1 MFAAL
6 GAFAARR
13 RRLVLLLALAFLL
26 VGGAW
31 GAGAPGSLSGGGGF
45 DDPGSESSHADTLL
59 AGQLGR
65 QVTDV
70 VAVYHSDTATVDDP
84 AFAQAVR
91 TAAAR
96 VPRTTVTRLETFWS
110 TGSAAFV
117 SADRHSTYVGVQLA
131 SADDQTRVT
140 QFKAIQ
146 GSFAAPGLTVRF
158 GGMTPMTQ
166 QVNQQVG
173 QDIARAELLSVPV
186 LLMLLVVIF
195 GSAVAAGLPLVIGIL
210 AAVGSLAVVRGVTL
224 VTDLSTFAINVV
236 SILGLGLAIDYSLLL
251 VNRFREEL
259 AAGRSADDA
268 VRRTVATAGRT
279 VAFSGVTVA
288 ISLLGLVVFPS
299 KFLQSMGWA
308 GASTVLFAALSSI
321 TVLPALLRVLGPRVN
336 ALRVRRLRPAGDVSR
351 GRWYRV
357 AHGVMRR
364 PVASTVGIVVVLVF
378 LGSPFFGV
386 NWARPGDWVLP
397 VGADARAVTQIMAG
411 QFPADP
417 AKIVTGVVEFPGA
430 VDSAQA
436 RDFARRLAEVPGVTS
451 SAVTGTSGDLARISL
466 GYKADPM
473 SVAASDMIHGIRA
486 VAAPPGARASFTG
499 MPASR
504 VDIVRMIGSGLPWMA
519 LFVALVSFVV
529 LFLAFGSVVLPLKSL
544 LMNLL
549 SLSASFGAIKLIFQ
563 DGWLSGVLNF
573 VPVGAV
579 DVDFPVLVI
588 AIAFGL
594 SMDYEVFLLSRVR
607 EEWVR
612 TGDTTESVAVG
623 LQRTARIITSA
634 ALLLVVVVGGF
645 LISGI
650 TFMKMLGVG
659 LIIAVLVDAT
669 VVRGLLVPA
678 TMRLL
683 GKWAWWSP
691 APLARWWNRHGLPD
705 VDEEAVFPVRHER
718 ELIG

>member
-6 GAFAARR
+6 GTFTARR
-13 RRLVLLLALAFLL
+13 RRLVLLVALAFLL
-26 VGGAW
+26 LGGAW

-45 DDPGSESSHADTLL
+45 DDPTSQSAHADALL

-84 AFAQAVR
+84 AFANAVK
-91 TAAAR
+91 TAVSH
-96 VPRTTVTRLETFWS
+96 VPRTNVTRLETYW
-110 TGSAAFV
+110 TTNSANFV
-117 SADRHSTYVGVQLA
+117 SSDRHSTYVGLQLA
-131 SADDQTRVT
+131 SSDDQTRVT

-146 GSFAAPGLTVRF
+146 GSFAATGLTVKF
-158 GGMTPMTQ
+158 GGMTPMTT
-166 QVNQQVG
+166 QVNQRVA
-173 QDIARAELLSVPV
+173 QDIARAELLSIPV
-186 LLMLLVVIF
+186 LLVLLVIIF
-195 GSAVAAGLPLVIGIL
+195 GSAAAAGLPLVIGIL

-259 AAGRSADDA
+259 AGGQSVDDA

-308 GASTVLFAALSSI
+308 GASTVLFAALSSV

-336 ALRVRRLRPAGDVSR
+336 SLRVRKIRPAGDVR
-351 GRWYRV
+351 QGRWYRV
-357 AHGVMRR
+357 AHAVMRR
-364 PVASTVGIVVVLVF
+364 PVASTIGIVIVLLA

-397 VGADARAVTQIMAG
+397 VGADARVVTQIMATD
-411 QFPADP
+411 FPADP

-436 RDFARRLAEVPGVTS
+436 ADYAHRLAEVPDVTS
-451 SAVTGTSGDLARISL
+451 AAVTGTSGDLARISL
-466 GYKADPM
+466 GYKVDPM

-504 VDIVRMIGSGLPWMA
+504 VDIVQMIGAGMPWMA
-519 LFVALVSFVV
+519 LFIALVSFVV
-529 LFLAFGSVVLPLKSL
+529 LFLAFGSVILPLKSL
-544 LMNLL
+544 VMNLL
-549 SLSASFGAIKLIFQ
+549 SLSASFGAIELIFQ
-563 DGWLSGVLNF
+563 DGWLSGPLNF

-579 DVDFPVLVI
+579 DVNFPVLVI

-612 TGDTTESVAVG
+612 SGDTTESVAVG
-623 LQRTARIITSA
+623 LQRSARIITSA

-659 LIIAVLVDAT
+659 LIIAVVVDAT

-678 TMRLL
+678 TMKLL
-683 GKWAWWSP
+683 GKWAWWAP
-691 APLARWWNRHGLPD
+691 APLARWWERHGIREVDD
-705 VDEEAVFPVRHER
+705 VPAPRARQEA